1 MIDLI
6 SMSIKEK
13 VFNKNL
19 LSLKYVPSDTD
30 NRVQVLSKNYDLP
43 EIARLTH
50 LSTSSLK
57 KDYAKGLNLLT
68 NLVNSYYIIVDYDYK
83 DIDKYIQDNNIE
95 ELWENQSCYYSYIPY
110 IGIEEFAVLYKT
122 DPSLLEKLKKNK
134 GV

>member
-6 SMSIKEK
+6 VMSVKEK

-19 LSLKYVPSDTD
+19 LSLKYVPSSTD
-30 NRVQVLSKNYDLP
+30 NRVQVLAKNYDLP

-57 KDYAKGLNLLT
+57 KDYVKGLNLLT

-110 IGIEEFAVLYKT
+110 IGIEEFAVLYKA
-122 DPSLLEKLKKNK
+122 DPSLLEKLKKN
-134 GV
+134 